1 MLEKDLKNIKSL
13 KSFSFKNK
21 KYKNL
26 KQSIIKKIYK
36 QFRKKKEEKIFFKKD
51 FSINHPFI
59 SFGNISSLNLLE
71 IDELLIFIYYFKNYK
86 KYQEF
91 IDIGSNI
98 GLHSIIMSKLG
109 LKVHSFE
116 PDPWHFKILKKNIKK
131 NKIRNIKSYQ
141 YAISNKKKL
150 GLFTRVLGNTTG
162 SHITGSK
169 KGVYNDIKQFTV
181 KILPAKKIIKKNS
194 LIKIDAE
201 GEEGKIINSL
211 DKKSLNS
218 NDFICEVGNK
228 KNALVIYKK
237 LKKTGVNCY
246 SQKKN
251 FKKVTKISDMPESY
265 KEGSLFISLNNKWKL

>member
-1 MLEKDLKNIKSL
+1 MLEKELKKIKNL
-13 KSFSFKNK
+13 KSFSFKST

-26 KQSIIKKIYK
+26 KKIIIKKISK
-36 QFRKKKEEKIFFKKD
+36 QFRKKEEKIFLNKG
-51 FSINHPFI
+51 FSINHPLI

-71 IDELLIFIYYFKNYK
+71 IDELLIFIYYFKNHK

-131 NKIRNIKSYQ
+131 NKTRNIKIHQ

-169 KGVYNDIKQFTV
+169 KNVYNDIKQFIV
-181 KILPAKKIIKKNS
+181 KIIPAKNIIKKNS

-211 DKKSLNS
+211 DKKSLIN

-228 KNALVIYKK
+228 KNALLIYKK
-237 LKKTGVNCY
+237 LKKTRVNCY
-246 SQKKN
+246 SQKIN
-251 FKKVTKISDMPESY
+251 FKKVSKISDIPVSY
-265 KEGSLFISLNNKWKL
+265 KEGSLFISLNNKWEL